1 MKAPSVNAK
10 TFPDTITLP
19 ARRLVAAPVN
29 WVGVA
34 LDEVLSTV
42 EVASSEDVDALDEVI
57 TLVDDGVTLD
67 VDTGPKVA
75 LEARTEPSVGVSD
88 CVGTASTKAAVKDS
102 YTELAAASSV
112 AVNEKVV

>member
-34 LDEVLSTV
+34 LE
-42 EVASSEDVDALDEVI
+42 EVI
-57 TLVDDGVTLD
+57 TLVDDSVTLD

-75 LEARTEPSVGVSD
+75 LEAGTEPSVGVSD